1 MNARANEP
9 RRLIAAAML
18 VACAAGMVAP
28 RVTASQAP
36 VPRTLD
42 LSTAITY
49 FIAPGNPQ
57 SGFRAGDDQLARW
70 ALNAWQRTVGPPAQ
84 FRPAPEKDALIRV
97 YWAGPRE
104 GQYGETEYLAIDGKR
119 GARVFVRP
127 DLAALGP
134 DIADRGRADTLFRD
148 SVVYLTCVHELGH
161 AFGLEH
167 TRDFRDIMYAFGY
180 GGDIVEYFGR
190 YRRQLKKR
198 DDIAAHSGLSDA
210 DTARAKV
217 LYAR

>member
-1 MNARANEP
+1 MNARANER
-9 RRLIAAAML
+9 RRLITAAGL
-18 VACAAGMVAP
+18 VACAASMVAP
-28 RVTASQAP
+28 RLTASQAP

-57 SGFRAGDDQLARW
+57 SGFRSGDDQLARW
-70 ALNAWQRTVGPPAQ
+70 ALNAWQRTVGTPAQ
-84 FRPAPEKDALIRV
+84 LRPAPEKNALIRL

-190 YRRQLKKR
+190 YRRQLKNR

-210 DTARAKV
+210 DTARTKT